1 MTPELPAT
9 DPAGPVVLIGFMGAG
24 KSTVGAV
31 LARNLGV
38 DYLDTDHEIVRRTG
52 RSIADIFATDGEER
66 FREVETAVIADV
78 LTTHRGVVALGGGAV
93 LSPGVRQILTGHRVV
108 HLDVA
113 PDVGFARVEGS
124 PRPLLRVDAD
134 GHSPRERYTAL
145 HAARAAVYAEVATVR
160 VDTDDAD
167 PATVAG
173 RVRALLDP
181 RTASPDPSQP
191 HRSDPREVSL

>member
-1 MTPELPAT
+1 MTSDLPART
-9 DPAGPVVLIGFMGAG
+9 NGPVVLIGFMGAG
-24 KSTVGAV
+24 KSTVGSV
-31 LARNLGV
+31 LAAHLGV

-66 FREVETAVIADV
+66 FREIESAVIADV

-93 LSPGVRQILTGHRVV
+93 VSPEVRRVLSGHRVV

-113 PDVGFARVEGS
+113 PDAGFARVEGS
-124 PRPLLRVDAD
+124 SRPLLRAD
-134 GHSPRERYTAL
+134 SDGPSPRERYGAL

-167 PATVAG
+167 PSTVA
-173 RVRALLDP
+173 RRIRELLDP
-181 RTASPDPSQP
+181 ETTTSDRSRP
-191 HRSDPREVSL
+191 HHPDPREVSS